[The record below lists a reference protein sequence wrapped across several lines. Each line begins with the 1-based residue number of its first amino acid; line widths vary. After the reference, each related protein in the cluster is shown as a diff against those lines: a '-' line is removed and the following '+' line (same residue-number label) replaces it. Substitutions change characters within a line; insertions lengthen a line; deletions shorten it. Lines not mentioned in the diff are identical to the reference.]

1 MDDQGRPRLGGP
13 RRIGGDGEP
22 EVFCAD
28 EQDDVE
34 VDLGRWRT
42 LAERVLVDEGVRG
55 GTELTVVFVDR
66 DEMALLN
73 EEHLGGTGPTDVLAF
88 PLDVVEGLVAEP
100 AAGPGG
106 PNRAP
111 GRRPSDLDDL
121 PLLLGDVVVCPS
133 VALDQAPGHAGTL
146 DDELALLVVHG
157 VLHVLGW
164 DHDEPAATERM
175 RARERQLLEAH
186 HWGGPAPAGFRQEQP

>member
-1 MDDQGRPRLGGP
+1 VDDQGRPRLGGP
-13 RRIGGDGEP
+13 RRIGGEGEP

-28 EQDDVE
+28 EQDE
-34 VDLGRWRT
+34 VTIDLARWRT
-42 LAERVLVDEGVRG
+42 LAERVLTEEGVRG
-55 GTELTVVFVDR
+55 GAELTVVFVDR

-73 EEHLGGTGPTDVLAF
+73 EEHLGGAGPTDVLAF
-88 PLDVVEGLVAEP
+88 PLDLIDGLVVEP

-111 GRRPSDLDDL
+111 GRRPGDVDDL

-133 VALDQAPGHAGTL
+133 VARDQAPEHAGTL
-146 DDELALLVVHG
+146 DDEVALLVVHG

-164 DHDEPAATERM
+164 DHDDAAATERM

-186 HWGGPAPAGFRQEQP
+186 HWGGPAPTGFRQEQE